1 MENIKKGV
9 RTYPILAG
17 VLYLIFGLQMPG
29 IANDW
34 KLTKIKKENQ
44 TSLSSTKNKNDGFT
58 TVTDDNSSISF
69 KVFCNKGKAIINR
82 ENEKVIVNCK
92 K

>member
-1 MENIKKGV
+1 MENIKKSV

-34 KLTKIKKENQ
+34 KL
-44 TSLSSTKNKNDGFT
+44 TKNKNDGFT